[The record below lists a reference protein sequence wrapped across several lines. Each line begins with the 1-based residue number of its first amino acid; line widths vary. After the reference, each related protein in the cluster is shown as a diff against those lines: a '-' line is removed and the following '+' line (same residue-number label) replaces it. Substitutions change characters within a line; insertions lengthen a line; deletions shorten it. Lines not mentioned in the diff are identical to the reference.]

1 MRCFNSILRTCCS
14 ILVCSLGAALFAQ
27 TPPVVASAS
36 TSGVGAADAL
46 SIMDEPP
53 LVFPE
58 AWAFLRT
65 GDESLVPPDLPVTDL
80 AYFSARISSKGALFG
95 LPGRKKLDG
104 LPGRKHLVVAEVSNQ
119 ALNHFILNPA
129 YPLRD
134 RLVAD
139 IAAGSLPYDGVVID
153 FELLLPE
160 DGPNLLQFLV
170 LLKKAIGSRL
180 LTVCVPART
189 GPGQSAYLYQ
199 EIADRVDRVFVMA
212 YDEHWSGSGPGPVAS
227 LAWTRRVSAFALKNV
242 PVGKLIMG
250 MPFYGRA
257 WGERNPAGAYRFS
270 SVQRVLGETGVQID
284 RDEEGL
290 PLFQFQESIAFTM
303 HFDDVHSIRLRLRD
317 FQDAGIKNIGFWSF
331 GLEDPRVWS
340 LFRPSPP

>member
-1 MRCFNSILRTCCS
+1 MILRKLLP
-14 ILVCSLGAALFAQ
+14 ILFWSLGAVLFAQ
-27 TPPVVASAS
+27 VPHAAGSGS
-36 TSGVGAADAL
+36 SSGVGVVDAL
-46 SIMDEPP
+46 DRMDEPP

-58 AWAFLRT
+58 VWAFLRT
-65 GDESLVPPDLPVTDL
+65 GDESQVPADHPVTDW
-80 AYFSARISSKGALFG
+80 AYFSARISSKGALAG
-95 LPGRKKLDG
+95 LPSPMKLGG

-139 IAAGSLPYDGVVID
+139 IAAGSISYDGVVID

-160 DGPNLLQFLV
+160 DGPNLLQFLA
-170 LLKKAIGSRL
+170 LLKKAIGPRL

-199 EIADRVDRVFVMA
+199 EIAALADRVFVMA

-227 LAWTRRVSAFALKNV
+227 LAWTRRVAAFALRNI
-242 PVGKLIMG
+242 PPDKLIMG

-270 SVQRVLGETGVQID
+270 SVQRVIGETGVQID
-284 RDEEGL
+284 RDAEGL
-290 PLFQFQESIAFTM
+290 PLFRFQESIFFTM

-317 FQDAGIKNIGFWSF
+317 FLDGGIKNIGFWSF

-340 LFRPSPP
+340 LFKPVQP